1 MTTLRVQI
9 PRPMLPFATE
19 RRRHK
24 VARGGR
30 GSGKSWSIAQLLVV
44 KAYAEP
50 IRWLCCREVQ
60 KSIKES
66 SKRLL
71 EDQIVAL
78 GLSGSFEVLRDS
90 IRGGNGS
97 EFAFAGLRDHTAD
110 SLKSYEGF
118 DGAWIAE
125 AHSVSER
132 SATVLIPTIRKPGS
146 ELWWDYNPDQED
158 DFVHQLAARPDED
171 TLVVTMNWRDNP
183 WFPVELEK
191 ERRKL
196 QAINQDLYRHVWEG
210 ECRSSA
216 GLLFKRDW
224 FKFYDR
230 KPERLSVYIASDYAV
245 TPDGGDYTEHGVWGL
260 SETGDLYALD
270 WWHGQTDPAAWI
282 DAWIELCQKWKPL
295 NAFEESGVILRA
307 VDPAITKRM
316 RETQTFTRRTP
327 LASAGAKAERAL
339 GFSARAAA
347 GGVYLPAGLPWAT
360 RLLNQLCSFTGEDG
374 RPDDAVD
381 VCSLIGRGLDH
392 MHNASGPE
400 SQNNKRDRWADYGLR
415 DDDDDTNWKT
425 A

>member
-1 MTTLRVQI
+1 
-9 PRPMLPFATE
+9 MLPFATE
-19 RRRHK
+19 RKRHK
-24 VARGGR
+24 IARGGR

-44 KAYAEP
+44 RAYAEP

-60 KSIKES
+60 KSIKQS

-71 EDQIVAL
+71 EDQIAAL
-78 GLSGSFEVLRDS
+78 GLSSSFEVLRDE
-90 IRGGNGS
+90 IRGANGS
-97 EFAFAGLRDHTAD
+97 EFSFAGLRDHTAD
-110 SLKSYEGF
+110 SLKSYEGY

-132 SATVLIPTIRKPGS
+132 SATVLIPTLRKDDS

-158 DFVHQLAARPDED
+158 DFVHQLAARPDDD
-171 TLVVTMNWRDNP
+171 TLVVTINWRDNP
-183 WFPVELEK
+183 WFPKALEK

-196 QAINQDLYRHVWEG
+196 QGINQDLYQHVWEG

-224 FKFYDR
+224 FRFYER

-245 TPDGGDYTEHGVWGL
+245 TPDDGNYTEHGVWGL

-270 WWHGQTDPAAWI
+270 WWSGQTDPATWI
-282 DAWIELCQKWKPL
+282 DAWIELCQKWKPQ
-295 NAFEESGVILRA
+295 NAFEEAGVILRS